1 MSKIV
6 ISLIILVLII
16 SVMLLV
22 SNVSHVEAWTD
33 NDCNY
38 SITLYVDGNVDNS
51 SVNTIMYGS
60 STSIDGSQGSYP
72 SLPLSSGGYT
82 NCYIAS
88 PLFNIV
94 DGFSISGTYYINGN
108 LHHINNSVGEIVE
121 CTVNGVSV
129 SGLHIVFG
137 EDGST
142 SYNSYYNLY
151 MYIDIE
157 YLNTTPTVST
167 TININDVESVYS
179 SSKTFGIVPISESHD
194 STDFDDYLINGQTY
208 PFEISVNENEGGY
221 TFGMNNTASTLREVN
236 MLQNV
241 MVNGAYNDGY
251 NSGELSDGTYS
262 AVAIWK
268 FTTLPNE
275 INITVQSQ
283 SYKYTYPVSIV
294 SGVLTNKTVLFNG
307 FSINGNNPN
316 PVETFTSPPSTYIL
330 SGQDYI
336 ENVTSLKLL
345 FNDTY
350 ITTTT
355 DTLNLEVNLRVV
367 IDGVLYEVFNG
378 YETSFDMSQF
388 VFGETGIT
396 INSSNYS
403 FYQDFI
409 AEFEGSYIT
418 SAQMQ
423 VEALQN
429 GNYRYTINVYME
441 SRLWSDNYYSGAIV
455 LVKDIFLNVMDVL
468 SVDILPN
475 ISVLDIF
482 GVVVFVGFAF
492 FIFKLLGY

>member
-1 MSKIV
+1 M
-6 ISLIILVLII
+6 L
-16 SVMLLV
+16 SVVFLV
-22 SNVSHVEAWTD
+22 SKVSYVEASQSDIVYGGDVVVYSDEASVGLSFLLYTKYEFSNGYSLESNSTIVVESGEEKLSNTQQRPEPDSNEYTD
-33 NDCNY
+33 YTVGITCNDPGMIVEVYGATFTTGDPQYTLWLTCNY
-38 SITLYVDGNVDNS
+38 QSGYSTHTLQFVRPAL
-51 SVNTIMYGS
+51 
-60 STSIDGSQGSYP
+60 P
-72 SLPLSSGGYT
+72 SLKIYVSS
-82 NCYIAS
+82 
-88 PLFNIV
+88 
-94 DGFSISGTYYINGN
+94 
-108 LHHINNSVGEIVE
+108 
-121 CTVNGVSV
+121 
-129 SGLHIVFG
+129 
-137 EDGST
+137 
-142 SYNSYYNLY
+142 
-151 MYIDIE
+151 
-157 YLNTTPTVST
+157 
-167 TININDVESVYS
+167 
-179 SSKTFGIVPISESHD
+179 
-194 STDFDDYLINGQTY
+194 QT
-208 PFEISVNENEGGY
+208 
-221 TFGMNNTASTLREVN
+221 
-236 MLQNV
+236 
-241 MVNGAYNDGY
+241 
-251 NSGELSDGTYS
+251 
-262 AVAIWK
+262 
-268 FTTLPNE
+268 
-275 INITVQSQ
+275 Q

-294 SGVLTNKTVLFNG
+294 SGVLTNKTLLFNG

-350 ITTTT
+350 MTTST
-355 DTLNLEVNLRVV
+355 DTLNIEVNLRVV

-378 YETSFDMSQF
+378 YEASFDMSQF

-409 AEFEGSYIT
+409 TEFEGSYIT
-418 SAQMQ
+418 NAQMQ

-455 LVKDIFLNVMDVL
+455 LVKDIFMNVMDVL